1 MSSRQRAARLR
12 RQARQRSSAAA
23 LDEALTAAAHAV
35 GTATMEASLS
45 RDLGVSWVRRP
56 DGRGREIAG
65 VPQDLLDAY
74 SSPASIPPQVLAAV
88 AKNALAAGNDAAQHQ
103 PASTE
108 PIVYPVPGVRGLTE
122 PEARQMMADGLRS
135 VQTERRTWTRYD
147 LLRHIAWSTPAH
159 AFTDAGILETLTS
172 RAIGGEAGIPVELV
186 SQPGPERGGP
196 DGRRYQNKPG

>member
-1 MSSRQRAARLR
+1 MSSRQGAARLR

-65 VPQDLLDAY
+65 VPQDPLGAY

-88 AKNALAAGNDAAQHQ
+88 AKNDLAAGTDAAQHQ
-103 PASTE
+103 PAITE
-108 PIVYPVPGVRGLTE
+108 AIVDPAPG
-122 PEARQMMADGLRS
+122 
-135 VQTERRTWTRYD
+135 
-147 LLRHIAWSTPAH
+147 
-159 AFTDAGILETLTS
+159 
-172 RAIGGEAGIPVELV
+172 
-186 SQPGPERGGP
+186 ERGRSELEP
-196 DGRRYQNKPG
+196 PP